1 MSGNREALKA
11 AIAEVK
17 RLRVI
22 VKEERIVL
30 KALRVKQLQAKR
42 DAAIARAKAR
52 LEKLLS
58 KQVGAVGTKAKRAA
72 KRPSK
77 AVVLTGEAARA
88 AAA

>member
-42 DAAIARAKAR
+42 DAAVERAKAR